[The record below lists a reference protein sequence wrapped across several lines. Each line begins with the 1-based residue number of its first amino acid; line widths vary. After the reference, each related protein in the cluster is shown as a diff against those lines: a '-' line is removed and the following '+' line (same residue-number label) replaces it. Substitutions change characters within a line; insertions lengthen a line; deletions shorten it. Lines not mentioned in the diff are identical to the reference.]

1 MNSPKR
7 IKRLRE
13 MLDEKRLEVL
23 GEIGSELGENIDE
36 NARFR
41 RRNISDI
48 LDKAKL
54 SMDLELNYQVLHQ
67 KNERLKL
74 IEESLVKLENGKYG
88 YCSDCGD
95 PIDENRLEVIPFALN
110 CIECQKNL
118 EVGQQTPNL

>member
-1 MNSPKR
+1 MTSQAR
-7 IKRLRE
+7 MSRLRKV
-13 MLDEKRLEVL
+13 LDKKRLEVL
-23 GEIGSELGENIDE
+23 REIGDELGENIDE

-74 IEESLVKLENGKYG
+74 IEESLAKLDNGKYG
-88 YCSDCGD
+88 FCSDCGES
-95 PIDENRLEVIPFALN
+95 INENRLVVIPFALN
-110 CIECQKNL
+110 CIECQKIR
-118 EVGQQTPNL
+118 ERGQHTPNM